1 MEVAIALARQ
11 GKDLSLVTRRK
22 VGRDVRKATRLA
34 LLDMLMEQKVRLYPY
49 FEVVEIRDGGVMA
62 VNEGT
67 LFFLKAD
74 TVILGVGAT
83 PEQGL
88 IDTLRPVVA
97 DLHAIGDCV
106 EPKDALA
113 AISQGAEVGRIV

>member
-1 MEVAIALARQ
+1 
-11 GKDLSLVTRRK
+11 
-22 VGRDVRKATRLA
+22 
-34 LLDMLMEQKVRLYPY
+34 
-49 FEVVEIRDGGVMA
+49 VEIRESGVMA

-74 TVILGVGAT
+74 TVVLAVGAT
-83 PEQGL
+83 PGKGMIEM
-88 IDTLRPVVA
+88 LRPIVA
-97 DLHAIGDCV
+97 ELHAIGDCV